1 MSRLVCFE
9 WCFASDG
16 ALLLFNCALLILQ
29 DFLFFVDRRQHFLDF
44 VSDRENLR
52 TALFGMTGKNDNT
65 RRGKH

>member
-16 ALLLFNCALLILQ
+16 ALLIKLCFADFQ
-29 DFLFFVDRRQHFLDF
+29 DFLFFVDRRQHFLEPF

-52 TALFGMTGKNDNT
+52 TALFGMTGKNDTIGN
-65 RRGKH
+65 